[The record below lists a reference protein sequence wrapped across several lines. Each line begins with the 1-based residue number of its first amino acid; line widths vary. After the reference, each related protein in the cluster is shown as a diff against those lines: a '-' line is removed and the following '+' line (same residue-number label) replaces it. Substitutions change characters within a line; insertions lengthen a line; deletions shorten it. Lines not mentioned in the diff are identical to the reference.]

1 MNSVTL
7 ALNSSDLNLTDLNRF
22 LAGSER
28 RAYRIALSAVGH
40 PEEAMDIVQDSMLKL
55 SRLYSDKTELEWR
68 ILFHRILQSRIRD
81 WYRRQKVRRA
91 VMGWLPRQG
100 YDNSGGEEEADPMEN
115 VATQGTHSPEGL
127 LVNDEI
133 MAQLDIAIKNLPT
146 RQREAFFLRCWEG
159 MSTAE
164 TAETMSVSEGSVKT
178 HYSRALKALRKALGS
193 YYEHI

>member
-7 ALNSSDLNLTDLNRF
+7 TLNSSDLNLTELNRF

-28 RAYRIALSAVGH
+28 RAYRIALSAVGN

-55 SRLYSDKTELEWR
+55 CRLYADKTETEWR
-68 ILFHRILQSRIRD
+68 ILFYRILQSRIRD

-91 VMGWLPRQG
+91 VMCWLPQAS
-100 YDNSGGEEEADPMEN
+100 YDEDDAQDPMEN
-115 VATQGTHSPEGL
+115 VATEGTQGPEGL
-127 LVNDEI
+127 LANEKI

-146 RQREAFFLRCWEG
+146 RQREAFFLRCWQG

-164 TAETMSVSEGSVKT
+164 TASTMKVSEGSVKT
-178 HYSRALKALRKALGS
+178 HYSRALKALRKALEGQ
-193 YYEHI
+193 YEQI

>member
-7 ALNSSDLNLTDLNRF
+7 ALNSSDLNLTELNRF
-22 LAGSER
+22 LASSER

-55 SRLYSDKTELEWR
+55 ARLYSEKTETEWR
-68 ILFHRILQSRIRD
+68 ILFYRILQSRIRD

-91 VMGWLPRQG
+91 VMGWLPQQG
-100 YDNSGGEEEADPMEN
+100 VEEEGSQDPMEN

-127 LVNDEI
+127 LVNEEI
-133 MAQLDIAIKNLPT
+133 MAQLDIAVKNLPT

-159 MSTAE
+159 MSTIE
-164 TAETMSVSEGSVKT
+164 TAETMRISEGSVKT
-178 HYSRALKALRKALGS
+178 HYSRALKALRKALGG
-193 YYEHI
+193 HLL